1 MPFRYYVLTLGGVSG
16 FVPRNYVQRETVPSD
31 DFFKELASAREKVK
45 NGQMPDREKGDL
57 LAKLDTARNN
67 FASEMEKKQPQ
78 PQQQQQPQPQQPQ
91 QQQPQQQPPNAI
103 QVVPQLHQPQEPA
116 IIQNLPKVV
125 QQSHQLQTILEQS
138 SSQSQNSVP
147 KQQDKS
153 PQMNNR
159 GQQPQ
164 QQKIQV
170 TACLAAMYFSPDNS
184 DVLLI
189 RCSH

>member
-67 FASEMEKKQPQ
+67 FASEMEKKHPQ
-78 PQQQQQPQPQQPQ
+78 PQQQQQ
-91 QQQPQQQPPNAI
+91 QQQPQQPPNAI

-138 SSQSQNSVP
+138 SSQSQNSIP

-170 TACLAAMYFSPDNS
+170 TACHY
-184 DVLLI
+184 VLLT
-189 RCSH
+189 R